1 MPLRSPAGFISA
13 FFDPLKNPDAPTSPA
28 ATAGD
33 TLATVSFTAPANVG
47 GSAITAYYA
56 VSNPGQITTS
66 GASSPITATGLT
78 NGTAYTFNVWALN
91 SYGPGVWSA
100 ATGSVTPVAF
110 IPTAL
115 FGGGST
121 TDVFYSNISTL
132 GNATTFGTLSGV
144 LGAAGVA
151 SSSTRGVFFVNT
163 SSLSYTTFATT
174 GSFASFG
181 NSVANH
187 GSYSCGMS
195 SSTRG
200 VFGGGQPG
208 NLVNFLDYIT
218 IATTGNATYF
228 GDNATTF
235 GYAGGCASPTRGV
248 FAGGLTGAGYA
259 YTSAIKYITI
269 ATTGDTSSFGS
280 LTFSASWPTSSCSN
294 ATRGLFAGG
303 NGTSA
308 LISNIDY
315 ITIASAGN
323 GTNFGNLSV
332 ANAAFAMA
340 ASPTR
345 ALFAG
350 GEISS
355 GAVNTINYVTIAS
368 TGNTTSFGSLP
379 SAVSYQAGCSNSH
392 GGL

>member
-1 MPLRSPAGFISA
+1 MSKKWPGGIITPTPATPAGPYQDGAAPGIWTLSQQSYWA
-13 FFDPLKNPDAPTSPA
+13 KQGLWPIAGNSDP
-28 ATAGD
+28 
-33 TLATVSFTAPANVG
+33 
-47 GSAITAYYA
+47 
-56 VSNPGQITTS
+56 SN
-66 GASSPITATGLT
+66 
-78 NGTAYTFNVWALN
+78 N
-91 SYGPGVWSA
+91 
-100 ATGSVTPVAF
+100 
-110 IPTAL
+110 AL

-121 TDVFYSNISTL
+121 TNVFYSNISTL

-163 SSLSYTTFATT
+163 SSMSYTTFATT

-200 VFGGGQPG
+200 VFGGGQPSS
-208 NLVNFLDYIT
+208 LTNFLDYIT

-228 GDNATTF
+228 GDNASTF

-248 FAGGLTGAGYA
+248 FAGGLTGGGFA
-259 YTSAIKYITI
+259 YTSAIKFITI
-269 ATTGDTSSFGS
+269 ATTGDTSSFGNLS
-280 LTFSASWPTSSCSN
+280 FSESWNTSSCSN
-294 ATRGLFAGG
+294 STRGLFAGG
-303 NGTSA
+303 NGLTV

-315 ITIASAGN
+315 ITIATTGN
-323 GTNFGNLSV
+323 GTSFGNLSV
-332 ANAAFAMA
+332 ASAGIGMA

-350 GEISS
+350 GDIGSS
-355 GAVNTINYVTIAS
+355 TNTNAIYYVTIAS
-368 TGNTTSFGSLP
+368 TGNTVAFGNLP
-379 SAVSYQAGCSNSH
+379 SAVNYQTGCSSGH
-392 GGL
+392 GGI